1 MCIGAVGGRAC
12 GISRG
17 GVGRIRGVGNIRGA
31 EGQIALLYASLKLI
45 MLALLLLLGAGCE
58 GSAAWRLG

>member
-17 GVGRIRGVGNIRGA
+17 GVGRMRGA
-31 EGQIALLYASLKLI
+31 EGLIALLYASLKLI